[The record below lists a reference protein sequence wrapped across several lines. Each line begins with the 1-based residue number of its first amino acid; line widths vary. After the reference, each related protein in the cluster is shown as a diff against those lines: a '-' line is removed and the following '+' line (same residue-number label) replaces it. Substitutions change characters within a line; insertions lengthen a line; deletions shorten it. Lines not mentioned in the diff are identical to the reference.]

1 MTATSK
7 LQRLYLKRRSQRANA
22 LKKVIKQWHRLEHT
36 EWFFG
41 TLEAWRSATEGH
53 NCVPDHFL
61 DLITNAINEDESLLD
76 VAVDRLA
83 AANKR
88 VHDAIDA
95 MDDRKLHS
103 DEKPKRVLKAPGG
116 KYDLEQTR
124 GMLLKVANNPSLSRQ
139 AALGVLDQAGGGVKS
154 VSSLKPKNFDKV
166 YEACQSL
173 LGSEGSA
180 EAKRNRPVEQS
191 ERKVVHSRK

>member
-1 MTATSK
+1 MPSKRSSSNGTA
-7 LQRLYLKRRSQRANA
+7 LNG
-22 LKKVIKQWHRLEHT
+22 T
-36 EWFFG
+36 EWVFG
-41 TLEAWRSATEGH
+41 TLEAWRSATEVH
-53 NCVPDHFL
+53 DCVPGHFL
-61 DLITNAINEDESLLD
+61 DLIADAINEDESLLD

-95 MDDRKLHS
+95 MNDRKYS

-154 VSSLKPKNFDKV
+154 VSNLKLENIDKV

-173 LGSEGSA
+173 LVSVGTAA
-180 EAKRNRPVEQS
+180 EAKRNSQVEQS
-191 ERKVVHSRK
+191 ERKVMRSRT

>member
-7 LQRLYLKRRSQRANA
+7 LQTLYLKRRSQRANA

-36 EWFFG
+36 VWFFG

-53 NCVPDHFL
+53 DCVPDHFL
-61 DLITNAINEDESLLD
+61 DLIADAINEDESLLD

-88 VHDAIDA
+88 VHDTIDA
-95 MDDRKLHS
+95 MDDRKLYS

-116 KYDLEQTR
+116 KYNREQTR
-124 GMLLKVANNPSLSRQ
+124 GNASQ
-139 AALGVLDQAGGGVKS
+139 
-154 VSSLKPKNFDKV
+154 SS
-166 YEACQSL
+166 E
-173 LGSEGSA
+173 
-180 EAKRNRPVEQS
+180 
-191 ERKVVHSRK
+191 